1 MLRFAASL
9 VLVVVLG
16 SAASAAPTPTETLRQ
31 VFAQADRILT
41 DPDTEDRPLER
52 LSAVR
57 KLVNDALDFREVAA
71 LALGRHWQTA
81 TPVEQHEFT
90 KLLAEF
96 LERSYLSRLA
106 SQASLTGGVRIRY
119 LGESIDGG
127 EALVRTAVARR
138 AGGEILLD
146 YRMLQRDGRW
156 RVRDVIVDA
165 VSVAANYRAQIA
177 RVLHVISVPELL
189 AQMRERVGSVEAL
202 PTVSVGDTPQRTL
215 TLTVSS
221 VVLTAATTDTA
232 AAMSEARSMPS
243 KPAVMAR
250 PVVMQDRPV
259 VSATPQAPEV
269 PTPPPATARS
279 RRAFAA
285 IANAYWLRLGTFTT
299 VDEAVR
305 LVSQLPERNLV
316 VAFERASGAV
326 LLSIR
331 IGPYRDAAD
340 AVLKLLD
347 LQRKGHDPV
356 LFADHE

>member
-1 MLRFAASL
+1 MLRFAAAL

-16 SAASAAPTPTETLRQ
+16 SAASAASTPTETLRQ

-41 DPDTEDRPLER
+41 DPETEDRPLER

-57 KLVNDALDFREVAA
+57 KLVNDALDFREAAA
-71 LALGRHWQTA
+71 LALGRRWQTA

-119 LGESIDGG
+119 LGESIDAG

-146 YRMLQRDGRW
+146 YRMLLRDGRW

-177 RVLHVISVPELL
+177 RVLQVISVPELL
-189 AQMRERVGSVEAL
+189 AQMRERSVRVEAL
-202 PTVSVGDTPQRTL
+202 PTASVGDTSQSTL

-221 VVLTAATTDTA
+221 AVLTAATTDRA

-243 KPAVMAR
+243 TRAVMAS
-250 PVVMQDRPV
+250 PVVMQDDPIV
-259 VSATPQAPEV
+259 VAKPPAPEV

-279 RRAFAA
+279 PRALAA
-285 IANAYWLRLGTFTT
+285 ITKAYWLRVGTFTT

-331 IGPYRDAAD
+331 IGPYRDPAD

-356 LFADHE
+356 LFADQE